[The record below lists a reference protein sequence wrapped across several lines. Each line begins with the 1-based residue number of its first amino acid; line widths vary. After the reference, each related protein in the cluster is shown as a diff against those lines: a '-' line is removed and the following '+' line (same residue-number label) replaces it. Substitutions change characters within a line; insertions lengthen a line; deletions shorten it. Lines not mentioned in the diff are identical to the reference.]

1 MLINAWEWRREVDR
15 TVRAGASETTL
26 LFCVSVMKITQEGS
40 HCGSVQVEGA
50 PQYRKTGP
58 QISPGDGT
66 APFISLSH
74 WGRFSFKWP
83 WDQ

>member
-1 MLINAWEWRREVDR
+1 MDR

-58 QISPGDGT
+58 KFHPGMVQPHLFPSHTG
-66 APFISLSH
+66 AGSLSSGH
-74 WGRFSFKWP
+74 GLNKRYYMHKF
-83 WDQ
+83 